1 MKPAIRGYKMTSK
14 SNSVTQSNGLRS
26 IFTFFSNLGFV
37 SHEWSLFIIDIVLNK
52 VFVPGETISPF
63 YCSFRYLCNSFKMH
77 IQIPF

>member
-1 MKPAIRGYKMTSK
+1 MKPAKIEWFLG
-14 SNSVTQSNGLRS
+14 S

-63 YCSFRYLCNSFKMH
+63 YCSFRYLCNSFKNAH
-77 IQIPF
+77 SDPVLKTTTQ